1 MISGVVVRRLTSS
14 PVVIDWLP
22 VLVVPLVLIV
32 DASLSSQGKPIT
44 AISVASAFV
53 ACLPLVLRRR
63 VSFPVMFP
71 LVVAGVVLAL
81 WLLHP
86 GNTVVLIPMVALFE
100 LALNGDRRRS
110 LWMSVAVAPCVLISI
125 LPFAS
130 GWPHIASLV
139 VRNLVLCLLAIA
151 AGDIVR
157 SRRLSARRLVD
168 AREHETLRR
177 VGQERLQIAREIH
190 DLVAHAMT
198 AINVQAGV
206 AAHLLERDP
215 SQAYE
220 ALRNIK
226 HASGAALTDLRTT
239 LDVLRDP
246 SQAAPLG
253 PEAGLAEIAELTD
266 GLSAAGVSVDLE
278 VERVDDV
285 PPAVQSAGFR
295 IVQEALTN
303 VARHAHA
310 ASARVGVHR
319 VPGAVEIEVV
329 DDGVGAQLSNGRRA
343 GELETS
349 GNGVRGM
356 RERAAALGGTLD
368 AEPVDDG
375 GWRVRARLPVV
386 ASESDPVAQR

>member
-386 ASESDPVAQR
+386 ASEPDPVAQR